1 MPLYWVIDS
10 REQLVTAIAEGS
22 VRREHVD
29 AYLDAVAGAGAGNYR
44 KLFDG
49 SRGEPQM
56 SADEIMSVAVRMRN
70 MQERGQA
77 GPLAIV
83 MPRER
88 YDQFARL
95 LGILAVPDRPMQ
107 FFRDAESGR
116 AWLDQPEVRRWSREA
131 EKP

>member
-10 REQLVTAIAEGS
+10 RERLMTAVAEGT
-22 VRREHVD
+22 VRREDVD
-29 AYLDAVAGAGAGNYR
+29 AYLDAMAGARAGSYR

-49 SRGEPQM
+49 ARGEPQM
-56 SADEIMSVAVRMRN
+56 SADDIMAVAVRMRG
-70 MQERGQA
+70 MQQLGQT

-83 MPRER
+83 MQRDK

-107 FFRDAESGR
+107 FFSDAASAR
-116 AWLDQPEVRRWSREA
+116 AWLDEPKNRAWMDDRGA
-131 EKP
+131 